1 MNYDLEF
8 YDNRTKCTI
17 NNRRS
22 NFLHNTTASSINISP
37 TTVHST
43 NNYGTMNNITLV
55 VSQAIHSNQNV
66 VVQCSP
72 VRNPSYTLST
82 TAILRIEDRNTQGI
96 RAVEDNI
103 ALPAITYSTIGSKV
117 ATVVPSN
124 TVVGSPPGLVT
135 VTLQPLPLE
144 IPEGSVILIE
154 LPQGYSIENRVLSHT
169 ACLLNTK
176 EPLRSGSDIEGY
188 ATYDANLLRI
198 EFTTLNTIPETET
211 GIYILCDGIQVPKT
225 TTRGQ
230 DNLTILVMH
239 DGI

>member
-124 TVVGSPPGLVT
+124 TVVGSPPVRFL
-135 VTLQPLPLE
+135 
-144 IPEGSVILIE
+144 
-154 LPQGYSIENRVLSHT
+154 
-169 ACLLNTK
+169 
-176 EPLRSGSDIEGY
+176 
-188 ATYDANLLRI
+188 
-198 EFTTLNTIPETET
+198 
-211 GIYILCDGIQVPKT
+211 
-225 TTRGQ
+225 
-230 DNLTILVMH
+230 
-239 DGI
+239 